1 MASNNKQQGGKPAA
15 KAPAAEQSTG
25 LEYLG
30 TLVPPGQLLGRAR
43 AALPVVVQQ
52 DGRTVGVVV
61 LSDPGMGG
69 ESLKKQLANSG
80 YGGKLEL
87 VQPST
92 LDRAGK
98 EAVARCIVMQKDATL
113 DRANA
118 IAAFGFTMDMM
129 GL

>member
-1 MASNNKQQGGKPAA
+1 MASNNKQQGGKPAV
-15 KAPAAEQSTG
+15 KKTAEPSVG

-69 ESLKKQLANSG
+69 ESLKKQLAASG
-80 YGGKLEL
+80 YGGKLDL

-98 EAVARCIVMQKDATL
+98 EAVARCIVAQKDATL

-118 IAAFGFTMDMM
+118 IAAFGFTMDML